1 MSKVQDWWFSGGFI
15 CLCSWANL
23 TKRITC
29 MATDNELL
37 LHALFNGSC
46 ESPRQ
51 NLARHPQELDLSR
64 LQDGYTTNTGQ

>member
-1 MSKVQDWWFSGGFI
+1 
-15 CLCSWANL
+15 
-23 TKRITC
+23 
-29 MATDNELL
+29 MATDNEPL